1 MCLKEH
7 ISLYN
12 IKMFMLSVFKLVS
25 QNFCLRKLYVV
36 LIYIAYMCINF
47 MLSVSCIEEL
57 DNSSLCGTRV

>member
-1 MCLKEH
+1 
-7 ISLYN
+7 
-12 IKMFMLSVFKLVS
+12 MFMLSVFKLVS